1 MGAAPRRLSAGRSS
15 RTAPPPE
22 MVRAVCLDLLS
33 ASSGSWSHPLPQQS
47 VVLLPAG
54 LWTGHDAPW
63 AGTWPVSM
71 PSKPD
76 EKVAKCQ
83 CLADFAPDARY
94 PTPAHHP
101 TVAL

>member
-1 MGAAPRRLSAGRSS
+1 MRGRKGASTTLRSAGRASG
-15 RTAPPPE
+15 TAPPPE

-33 ASSGSWSHPLPQQS
+33 ASSGSWSQPLPQQS

-83 CLADFAPDARY
+83 GLAEFALDDR
-94 PTPAHHP
+94 
-101 TVAL
+101 